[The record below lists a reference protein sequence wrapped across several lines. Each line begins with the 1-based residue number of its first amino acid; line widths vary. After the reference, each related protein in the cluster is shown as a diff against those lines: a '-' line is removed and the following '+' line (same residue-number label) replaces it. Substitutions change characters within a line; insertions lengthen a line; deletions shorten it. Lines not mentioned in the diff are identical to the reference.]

1 MDRPTLSERLR
12 YAFDGWMSR
21 GAIALIGLLGLA
33 TVALVV
39 VVGTLAWVFHAF
51 PGDATDGDIFD
62 LWWGGLMR
70 TLDPGTMG
78 SDSGWGFRLFMLVIT
93 IGGLIIVASLI
104 GIISGAFDDRIAQLR
119 KGHSRVLEHDHTL
132 ILGWSNKVPA
142 IVRELVIANA
152 SRRSAVIVVLAK
164 RDKVAME
171 DELRVRCG
179 DLGNTTVICRS
190 GDPKVRADLA
200 LGSPQWAR
208 SIILLAAD
216 DAPDPDADV
225 IKTALALTTDPS
237 VDGAGKHIVAELCDP
252 ASAVAAHLVGRDRV
266 RWVLGPEVIGRI
278 AVQSCRQS
286 GMSVVWQELLDF
298 EGDEIY
304 FTAQPSLAGRTYFEA
319 QLAFATCTV
328 VGLVM
333 GGVPVLNPPSGIV
346 VGEDD
351 QLIVIAPDDSE
362 IEPGDAPSTIDQAP
376 IVSDARQQ
384 AGPERVLVLGTNAVL
399 PVLVSELDA
408 YVAPGSEAV
417 LVAPGEP
424 PELPTL
430 NHLSVS
436 FVDGYPARRAV
447 LDRLD
452 VGGFDHI
459 ILLADPAGGDAEQV
473 DSRTLVT
480 LLHLRDLAER
490 NDLQLSIVSEMLN
503 DSNRELAEVARVDD
517 LIVSDKL
524 VALMLAQISENSGL
538 DAVFGILFSAEGNEV
553 YLRPANWYVTEG
565 AEVDFYTVL
574 EAARQHEETAIGY
587 RLIGPDGGVVINPDK
602 RDRVRFG
609 AGDRLI
615 VIAEE

>member
-33 TVALVV
+33 TAGLVV
-39 VVGTLAWVFHAF
+39 VVGTLAWVFHAY
-51 PGDATDGDIFD
+51 PEGGGDLFD

-78 SDSGWGFRLFMLVIT
+78 GDVGWGFRFFMLLIT

-104 GIISGAFDDRIAQLR
+104 GIISGAFDDRIAELR
-119 KGHSRVLEHDHTL
+119 KGRSRVLEHDHTL
-132 ILGWSNKVPA
+132 VLGWNNKVPA

-152 SRRSAVIVVLAK
+152 SRRRAVVVVVAA

-171 DELRVRCG
+171 DDLRAHCG
-179 DLGNTTVICRS
+179 DLGSTTLICRS

-208 SIILLAAD
+208 SIIVLAPD
-216 DAPDPDADV
+216 EAPDPDADV
-225 IKTALALTTDPS
+225 IKTALALTNDES
-237 VDGAGKHIVAELCDP
+237 VEGRHIVAELCDP
-252 ASAVAAHLVGRDRV
+252 ANAVAAHLVGRDRV
-266 RWVLGPEVIGRI
+266 HWVLGPEVIGRI

-286 GMSVVWQELLDF
+286 GMSLVWQELLDF
-298 EGDEIY
+298 SGDEFY
-304 FTAQPSLAGRTYFEA
+304 FTSQPDLAGRTYFEA
-319 QLAFATCTV
+319 QLAFETCTV
-328 VGLVM
+328 AGLVM
-333 GGVPVLNPPSGIV
+333 GGVPVLNPPSDIV

-351 QLIVIAPDDSE
+351 QLIVIASDDSE
-362 IEPGDAPSTIDQAP
+362 IEVGGAPPGIDQTHILADAPHVAE
-376 IVSDARQQ
+376 
-384 AGPERVLVLGTNAVL
+384 PERVLVLGTNSVL
-399 PVLVSELDA
+399 PVLVGELDA
-408 YVAPGSEAV
+408 YVAPGSEVV

-424 PELPTL
+424 SELPGL
-430 NHLSVS
+430 VHLTPTV
-436 FVDGYPARRAV
+436 VDGDPGRRAV

-459 ILLADPAGGDAEQV
+459 ILLADPASGDPEQV

-480 LLHLRDLAER
+480 LLHLRDIAER
-490 NDLQLSIVSEMLN
+490 NDLRLSIVSEMLN

-524 VALMLAQISENSGL
+524 VALMLAQVSENSGL
-538 DAVFGILFSAEGNEV
+538 DAVFGTLFAAEGNEV
-553 YLRPANWYVTEG
+553 YLRPAGRYVAEG
-565 AEVDFYTVL
+565 ADVDFYTVL
-574 EAARQHEETAIGY
+574 EAARRREETAIGY
-587 RLIGPDGGVVINPDK
+587 RLADGGVRLNPDK
-602 RDRVRFG
+602 RRRVRFG
-609 AGDRLI
+609 PGDQLI